1 MLRRKRKIWDF
12 DENKIERTYNNIE
25 AGTETFRGFRWNI
38 RFTNLIMKGLKIYYT
53 FIGKY
58 EALKNKTTSEPA
70 TDLEFKSSN
79 WWLELMEL
87 SSMF

>member
-1 MLRRKRKIWDF
+1 
-12 DENKIERTYNNIE
+12 
-25 AGTETFRGFRWNI
+25 
-38 RFTNLIMKGLKIYYT
+38 MKGLKIYYT